1 MLTSYDRHLSYS
13 NRTTYS
19 SLGFSI
25 LIAMIIGNQQYWKGK
40 FESLNEER
48 GDGSGWRE
56 EARFLRR
63 MVNKTA
69 AKEVEKEY

>member
-1 MLTSYDRHLSYS
+1 MIVISLTQTELLILI
-13 NRTTYS
+13 
-19 SLGFSI
+19 LGFCI

-69 AKEVEKEY
+69 AKEVEKEEY

>member
-1 MLTSYDRHLSYS
+1 MIVISLTQTEL
-13 NRTTYS
+13 
-19 SLGFSI
+19 LVFLLVFSI
-25 LIAMIIGNQQYWKGK
+25 VIAMIIGNQQYWKGK
-40 FESLNEER
+40 YESLNEER

-69 AKEVEKEY
+69 AKEVEKEEY